1 MPGSIRNPYAEGP
14 NELIRCMEATAITQV
29 QHIFDALAPGMVRE
43 QDALPLGPVG
53 VDENQ
58 RAVLSVLDDAAV
70 TADFIVTN
78 TQLAQGLVL
87 LTLSKLEIRGLV
99 KRWNGAYELTSSGAR
114 VRAALAERHQ

>member
-1 MPGSIRNPYAEGP
+1 
-14 NELIRCMEATAITQV
+14 MEATAITQV